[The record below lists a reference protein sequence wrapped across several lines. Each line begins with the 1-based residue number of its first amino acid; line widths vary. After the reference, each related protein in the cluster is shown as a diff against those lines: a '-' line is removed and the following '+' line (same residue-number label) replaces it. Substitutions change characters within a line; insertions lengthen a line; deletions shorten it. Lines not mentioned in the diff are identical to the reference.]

1 MLPTD
6 LQIYASVKIAITAL
20 ISGGCYNLCQLGTQP
35 SVCLSCWNRSLC
47 SAASKHPG
55 RLGQFFCFS
64 LAVRGLLAP
73 TEHQTFAFASFQ
85 IMLLPYYER
94 WLQCRSVGVAVL

>member
-35 SVCLSCWNRSLC
+35 SVCLSCWNR
-47 SAASKHPG
+47 
-55 RLGQFFCFS
+55 
-64 LAVRGLLAP
+64 
-73 TEHQTFAFASFQ
+73 
-85 IMLLPYYER
+85 
-94 WLQCRSVGVAVL
+94 